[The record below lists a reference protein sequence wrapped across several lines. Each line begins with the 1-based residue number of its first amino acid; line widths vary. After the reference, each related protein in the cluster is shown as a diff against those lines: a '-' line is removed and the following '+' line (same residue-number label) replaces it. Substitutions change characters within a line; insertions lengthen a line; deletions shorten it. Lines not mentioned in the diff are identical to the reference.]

1 MDSFGAALDGELDRG
16 RRRIKNCVVK
26 SLNTAGE
33 RNAVDQNGCVNMNE
47 ATLIEK
53 LAAFGLTRQ
62 EASIY
67 LCLAANKE
75 LSGYEVSK
83 LTGFSRSNVYNALA
97 SLVEKGAAYLLEGPT
112 NKYTA
117 VAAEEFCH
125 NKIQHLQQLGE
136 EIVREIPKADE
147 VCEGYITIA
156 GHKHIIDR
164 IHTIL
169 SNVKYRVYLSLPM
182 KYLEIFREDL
192 QCLLA
197 ADKKVVLLV
206 AEEVAFPGA
215 IIYIREKDEDQIRLI
230 ADSAYVLTG
239 DMTGSAADTSLY
251 CGQPNFVKV
260 FKDSMKNEIRLIE
273 LGKNET
279 TS

>member
-1 MDSFGAALDGELDRG
+1 
-16 RRRIKNCVVK
+16 
-26 SLNTAGE
+26 
-33 RNAVDQNGCVNMNE
+33 MNE

-62 EASIY
+62 EGSIY
-67 LCLAANKE
+67 LCLTANKE

-97 SLVEKGAAYLLEGPT
+97 SLVEKGAAYLLEGST

-117 VAAEEFCH
+117 VVAEEFCK
-125 NKIQHLQQLGE
+125 NKIQHLQQLGD
-136 EIVREIPKADE
+136 EIVREIPKTDE
-147 VCEGYITIA
+147 SCDGYITIS
-156 GHKHIIDR
+156 GHKHICDR

-169 SNVKYRVYLSLPM
+169 ANVKYRVYLSMPV
-182 KYLEIFREDL
+182 KYLETFREDL
-192 QCLLA
+192 QRLVE
-197 ADKKVVLLV
+197 ADKKVVLLLQ
-206 AEEVAFPGA
+206 EEVVFPGA
-215 IIYIREKDEDQIRLI
+215 IIYIRENDEEQIRLI

-239 DMTGSAADTSLY
+239 DMAGSAADTCLY

-273 LGKNET
+273 LGQKE
-279 TS
+279 

>member
-1 MDSFGAALDGELDRG
+1 
-16 RRRIKNCVVK
+16 
-26 SLNTAGE
+26 
-33 RNAVDQNGCVNMNE
+33 MNE
-47 ATLIEK
+47 AALIEK

-67 LCLAANKE
+67 LCLTANRE

-117 VAAEEFCH
+117 VVPAEFCK
-125 NKIQHLQQLGE
+125 NKIQHLQKLGE
-136 EIVREIPKADE
+136 EIVREIPKTDE
-147 VCEGYITIA
+147 ACEGYITIS
-156 GHKHIIDR
+156 GHKHICDR

-169 SNVKYRVYLSLPM
+169 DNVKYRVYLSMPV
-182 KYLEIFREDL
+182 KYLEVFREDL
-192 QCLLA
+192 QRLLENG
-197 ADKKVVLLV
+197 KKVVLLLQ
-206 AEEVAFPGA
+206 EEVAFPGA
-215 IIYIREKDEDQIRLI
+215 ILYIREKEEDQVRLI

-239 DMTGSAADTSLY
+239 DMTGSAADTCLY
-251 CGQPNFVKV
+251 CGPPNFVKV

-273 LGKNET
+273 LGQKE
-279 TS
+279 